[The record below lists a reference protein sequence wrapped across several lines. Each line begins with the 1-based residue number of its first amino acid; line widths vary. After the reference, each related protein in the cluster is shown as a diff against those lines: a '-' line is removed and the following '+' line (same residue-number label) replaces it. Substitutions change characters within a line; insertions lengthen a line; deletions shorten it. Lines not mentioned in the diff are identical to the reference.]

1 MSFWLTY
8 LIIFTKIIYP
18 FLLQCQMGKKN
29 KKTSKINQRIRK
41 YFDDDPFDVGI
52 ERVSSET
59 MSELVHTLG
68 IYGVEHNKATLLKTI
83 RMVWSEA
90 DSDSR
95 QDILNFFSAD
105 GTIYP
110 SDKPKAKDTDRE
122 QKLQDLLQSLD
133 ITKEE
138 EILLHDSFIDM
149 RSKKITLAKID
160 SKLRHIRFDIKR
172 EKLEKALDGT
182 FDIDDSLEF
191 NASLKYELYEQCFHK
206 ILTLNTKPYSYEY
219 LDNNSIEE
227 IVYRISLDKE
237 KVIELKQQQIDKFI
251 KELPDSHE
259 YLTKK
264 EIVTALRASPPKT
277 KVNYPILKPSI
288 LQSLIEVNIDVVEL
302 SVHEEEVLLHIN
314 ESFTLP
320 YSEIEIPYILEFHV
334 ALNSL
339 LESIWLAK
347 SFDFDEIIES
357 AKTQREQLFL
367 DELKNLVDECG
378 HYAELLHFSDKELH
392 LKVYEYLLELM
403 PKSLHISA
411 KVARKT
417 TRTFIYN
424 IQEQLVKKQRYALLA
439 RTIRDFKNLFPIAR
453 EMRRKL
459 TLHIGPTNSGKTYQ
473 AMQRLKEADTGYYL
487 APLRLLALEGYET
500 LKEQGID
507 ASLITGEEQILD
519 DNATHISST
528 IEMLNYEVDVDVCVI
543 DEVQMIDDRDRGWAW
558 ANAIIGT
565 PAKEIIMTGSINAKE
580 AVVAL
585 AEYLGE
591 ELEIIEFERKTP
603 LTLLEIPTEIE
614 DVEAGSAIIAFS
626 RKDVLRLKQTFSR
639 FFKVSVVYGNLSPE
653 VRREEARRFREGET
667 EILIATDAIAMGMNL
682 PIKTILFS
690 KAEKFDG
697 ISQRNLQ
704 PSEVHQISGRAGRF
718 GLNEEGFVGA
728 LNLDSLK
735 IVRKN
740 FHKLAKKITIPFKVM
755 ANMEHIKL
763 VGNILEE
770 QSLREILKFFVDNM
784 EFNGPFHASNLSDML
799 EAASIVDKYDLDI
812 ATKYHLAC
820 APLTLKSPYIISAY
834 ERYINLLEHNKPVT
848 YTPPVL
854 MGTFAQTTD
863 ELLRAEDM
871 VKEISLYL
879 WLSYRFDEYFVD
891 ETKARVSRGVL
902 NKYIEE
908 TLQQSQLANRCK
920 LCGTILPLN
929 SKYNICQSCFKKN
942 YTRGNNKRGRN
953 RN

>member
-1 MSFWLTY
+1 
-8 LIIFTKIIYP
+8 
-18 FLLQCQMGKKN
+18 MGKKN
-29 KKTSKINQRIRK
+29 KKNTKINQRIRK
-41 YFDDDPFDVGI
+41 YFDDDPFDIGI
-52 ERVSSET
+52 DRVSSQT

-68 IYGVEHNKATLLKTI
+68 IYDVEHKQEVLLKTI

-90 DSDSR
+90 DSGFR
-95 QDILNFFSAD
+95 QDILNFFSAN
-105 GTIYP
+105 GVIYT
-110 SDKPKAKDTDRE
+110 SDKPKEKNLDRD
-122 QKLQDLLQSLD
+122 QKLHELINELNIPQ
-133 ITKEE
+133 EE
-138 EILLHDSFIDM
+138 EILLYDAFIEM
-149 RSKKITLAKID
+149 RSKKITIAKLE
-160 SKLRHIRFDIKR
+160 SKLRHIRFDLKK
-172 EKLEKALDGT
+172 EKLQKALDGT

-191 NASLKYELYEQCFHK
+191 NASLKYELYGQCFHK
-206 ILTLNTKPYSYEY
+206 ILTLNTKPCSYEY
-219 LDNNSIEE
+219 LENNSIEE

-237 KVIELKQQQIDKFI
+237 KVVELKQDAIDKFI
-251 KELPDSHE
+251 QDLPDPHE
-259 YLTKK
+259 YLTNK

-288 LQSLIEVNIDVVEL
+288 IQSLIELQIDVVEL
-302 SVHEEEVLLHIN
+302 SLHDEEVLVHIN
-314 ESFTLP
+314 ESYTLP
-320 YSEIEIPYILEFHV
+320 YSDTKVPYVLELHIE
-334 ALNSL
+334 LNSL
-339 LESIWLAK
+339 LEDIWLANEFN
-347 SFDFDEIIES
+347 FDKLIES
-357 AKTQREQLFL
+357 AKIQREQLFL
-367 DELKNLVDECG
+367 DELEALVGECG
-378 HYAELLHFSDKELH
+378 HYAELLHFSDEELH
-392 LKVYEYLLELM
+392 LKVYEHLVELM
-403 PKSLHISA
+403 PKSLNISA

-424 IQEQLVKKQRYALLA
+424 IQEQLVKKQRYSLLA

-500 LKEQGID
+500 LKELGI
-507 ASLITGEEQILD
+507 ASSLITGEEQILD
-519 DNATHISST
+519 DDATHISST
-528 IEMLNYEVDVDVCVI
+528 IEMLNFEVDVDVCVI
-543 DEVQMIDDRDRGWAW
+543 DEVQMIDDRERGWAW

-565 PAKEIIMTGSINAKE
+565 PAKEIIMTGSVNSKE
-580 AVVAL
+580 AVIAL

-603 LTLLEIPTEIE
+603 LTLLDIPTDAQ
-614 DVEAGSAIIAFS
+614 DVEPGTAIIAFS
-626 RKDVLRLKQTFSR
+626 RKDVLRLKQNYAK

-697 ISQRNLQ
+697 VSQRNLE

-728 LNLDSLK
+728 LNLDALK

-740 FHKLAKKITIPFKVM
+740 FHKPAKKITIPFKVM
-755 ANMEHIKL
+755 ANIEHIKL

-799 EAASIVDKYDLDI
+799 EAAYIVDKYNLDI

-820 APLTLKSPYIISAY
+820 APLTLKSPYIVSAFEKYVIS
-834 ERYINLLEHNKPVT
+834 LEHNKPVA

-854 MGTFAQTTD
+854 MGTYAQTTD

-879 WLSYRFDEYFVD
+879 WLSYRFDEYFID
-891 ETKARVSRGVL
+891 EHKARISRGVL

-908 TLQQSQLANRCK
+908 TLQQSQLASRCK
-920 LCGTILPLN
+920 LCAAVLPLN

-942 YTRGNNKRGRN
+942 YTRNYDKKRVKRN
-953 RN
+953 